1 LKEAFNLF
9 FSILQMITSQII
21 YQFPEENENALSDDY
36 ISVELIEMQG
46 KSKL

>member
-1 LKEAFNLF
+1 MKFLLKIWLIFL
-9 FSILQMITSQII
+9 LKLK
-21 YQFPEENENALSDDY
+21 ENENALSDDY